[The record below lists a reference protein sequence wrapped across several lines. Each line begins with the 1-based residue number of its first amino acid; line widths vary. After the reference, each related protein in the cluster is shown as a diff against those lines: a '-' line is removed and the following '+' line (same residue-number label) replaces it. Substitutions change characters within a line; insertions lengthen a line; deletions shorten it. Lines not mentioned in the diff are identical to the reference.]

1 MNLIF
6 KNDPEKFLLTVRRT
20 KSRSSKRC
28 KTDTN
33 PNWLFDW
40 EIIRLVDSLTL
51 IIELL
56 TQNVQ
61 ESFV

>member
-1 MNLIF
+1 MR
-6 KNDPEKFLLTVRRT
+6 E
-20 KSRSSKRC
+20 
-28 KTDTN
+28 TDAN

-51 IIELL
+51 IIELV

-61 ESFV
+61 ESFAQIR